1 MAKIIFK
8 VVKVIVKAIIAAIL
22 FCLAVGAGQITWT
35 GIKNA
40 WIEYYEGVKP
50 TVSKFMY

>member
-8 VVKVIVKAIIAAIL
+8 VVKVIVKAIIAVIIIL
-22 FCLAVGAGQITWT
+22 TAVGAGQITWT

-40 WIEYYEGVKP
+40 WIEYYRSIKP
-50 TVSKFMY
+50 TIDKFT

>member
-8 VVKVIVKAIIAAIL
+8 VVKIIVKAIIAVIIIL
-22 FCLAVGAGQITWT
+22 TAMGAGLITWS

-40 WIEYYEGVKP
+40 WIDYYRGIKP
-50 TVSKFMY
+50 TIDKFT

>member
-8 VVKVIVKAIIAAIL
+8 VVKVIVKAIILAIL

-35 GIKNA
+35 GIKNT
-40 WIEYYEGVKP
+40 WIEYCESIKP
-50 TVSKFMY
+50 IMDKYI

>member
-8 VVKVIVKAIIAAIL
+8 VVKVIVKAIIAVIIILTAI
-22 FCLAVGAGQITWT
+22 GAGQITWT

-40 WIEYYEGVKP
+40 WIGYVKDIAELYERRFV
-50 TVSKFMY
+50 

>member
-8 VVKVIVKAIIAAIL
+8 VVKVIVKAIIVAIL
-22 FCLAVGAGQITWT
+22 LLLAVGAGQVTWT

-40 WIEYYEGVKP
+40 WSEYYEGIKP
-50 TVSKFMY
+50 VIDKFTY